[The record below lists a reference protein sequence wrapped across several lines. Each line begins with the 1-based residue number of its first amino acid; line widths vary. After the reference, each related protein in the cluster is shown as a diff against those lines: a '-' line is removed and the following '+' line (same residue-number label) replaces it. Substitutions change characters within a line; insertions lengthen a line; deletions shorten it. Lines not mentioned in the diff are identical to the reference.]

1 MLTNE
6 LSALINLI
14 EDPDEKIYS
23 HVRSELLNYG
33 ESIIPHLEHF
43 WEFHT
48 HGELFQARVEQLIHS
63 IHFKS
68 VYEDL
73 DKWNKEEDNDLLEG
87 ALIIHRYQFPS
98 SDLDEFRNTISK
110 IRQDIWLELND
121 YLTSFE
127 KVRVFNHIL
136 FKEYGFKGNR
146 ADYTSTSNS
155 FIGQVL
161 ESRTGNP
168 LSLSIIY
175 QVLANRLEVPIFG
188 VNLPNH
194 FVMCYL
200 DEFGIGFHTDEV
212 DHDNGILFYIDP
224 FSEGAIIDRSEINE
238 FLSHIDIDQQPRF
251 FKPCS
256 HRDMIN
262 RMLNNLIFSFEREGK
277 IDKVQELRMLQ
288 GVL

>member
-14 EDPDEKIYS
+14 DDPDEKIYS

-48 HGELFQARVEQLIHS
+48 YGELFQSRVEQIIHS

-73 DKWNKEEDNDLLEG
+73 DRWNKEEDNDLLEG
-87 ALIIHRYQFPS
+87 ALIIHKYQYPAA
-98 SDLDEFRNTISK
+98 DLDEYRHLISR

-127 KVRVFNHIL
+127 KVRIFNHIL
-136 FKEYGFKGNR
+136 FKVYGFDGNR
-146 ADYTSTSNS
+146 ADYTDTQNS
-155 FIGQVL
+155 YIGRVL
-161 ESRTGNP
+161 EQKKGNP
-168 LSLSIIY
+168 LSLAILY
-175 QVLANRLEVPIFG
+175 QVLANRLEIPIFG

-194 FVMCYL
+194 FILCYL
-200 DEFGIGFHTDEV
+200 DEFGIGIHTNEDDKE
-212 DHDNGILFYIDP
+212 NGILFYINP
-224 FSEGAIIDRSEINE
+224 FSRGSIIDRSEINE
-238 FLSHIDIDQQPRF
+238 FLDQIEMDNKPRF
-251 FKPCS
+251 YKPCS

-262 RMLNNLIFSFEREGK
+262 RMLNNLIFSYEQEGK
-277 IDKVQELRMLQ
+277 TEKVQELRMLQ